1 MTDILHGR
9 IDVPLNRLLPGAAP
23 VRSLANDEAHA
34 ELVASIAAHGLLEP
48 LIVVQADQTGV
59 YHVVGGNRRRAAL
72 AELAAAGTLPEDA
85 PIGCT
90 VLPPNADQTEI
101 ALAENTVR
109 VAMHPAEQ
117 ALAFLQLSERGAT
130 LEEVA
135 NRFGTG
141 KRVVAR
147 RIRLAALAPPI
158 LDAYREGRIVEEMA
172 HAFATTADQERQLRV
187 WREIITDAGGE
198 GDGDVD
204 NYDFQYYG
212 SGAIVRAL
220 HENRASSDSAF
231 AQFVGEEAY
240 RAAGGGVEELL
251 FEDESVWTDIGL
263 LERLVETKLEAEA
276 AKVTGWKWVHI
287 TLQDEWKFRSG
298 CGRIWPKPAEPTEEE
313 QATLAA
319 AAEALRG
326 YRHIDWDTM
335 SEQDATDKRAEIRA
349 THEAERAVRSALHER
364 AAWTPEHKANAGV
377 LLFVERD
384 GTLGRVEGL
393 LREGDTD
400 PDAQPEGGDQGVAT
414 GGAAAGGAP
423 VAAAAPGAGKPARK
437 EREKQP
443 QAVKDSV
450 TALRGAVLRHALA
463 ANGPMALD
471 LLTFHLTLLMAQRAD
486 SCNVSYY
493 ADRHIL
499 KLDEHHVNEPRAT
512 GASELVSN
520 AVESPAADLSWLDPE
535 ADRAV
540 QFQAYLD
547 LPQEARAKLLAV
559 AAAHALIPTMATDH
573 LDVFGVAAR
582 HMQIDYA
589 AELTAIDPE
598 VWNEDMYWGRLRKDV
613 IIAECRPWLGAEWA
627 ARAQKMKKR
636 DLATDAAEKMRAHPA
651 YLPDGFVYRAPVN
664 DDDEAPGDRP

>member
-1 MTDILHGR
+1 M
-9 IDVPLNRLLPGAAP
+9 
-23 VRSLANDEAHA
+23 
-34 ELVASIAAHGLLEP
+34 VASIRAHGLLEP
-48 LIVVQADQTGV
+48 LVVAAADQDGI
-59 YHVVGGNRRRAAL
+59 YRVVGGNRRLAAL
-72 AELAAAGTLPEDA
+72 AELRRAGALADDA

-90 VLPPNADQTEI
+90 VIPPDADQTEI

-117 ALAFLQLSERGAT
+117 AVAFLDLSERGAT
-130 LEEVA
+130 LEEIA

-158 LDAYREGRIVEEMA
+158 LDAYRHGRIVEEMA

-187 WREIITDAGGE
+187 WNEIAGE
-198 GDGDVD
+198 DVD
-204 NYDFQYYG
+204 NYDFEYYG
-212 SGAIVRAL
+212 TGAIVRAL
-220 HENRASSDSAF
+220 HENRASSESSA
-231 AQFVGEEAY
+231 AKFVGEEAY

-251 FEDESVWTDIGL
+251 FEDEAVWTDVAL
-263 LERLVETKLEAEA
+263 LERLVEARLKAEA
-276 AKVTGWKWVHI
+276 AKITGWKWVHV
-287 TLQDEWKFRSG
+287 TLQDEWKFRSS
-298 CGRIWPKPAEPTEEE
+298 CGRIWPRPAEPTEEE
-313 QATLAA
+313 QAVLAD
-319 AAEALRG
+319 AAEAQRG
-326 YRHIDWDTM
+326 YRHIDWDAM
-335 SEQDATDKRAEIRA
+335 GEQDATDKRAEVRA
-349 THEAERAVRSALHER
+349 AHEAERAVRTAIHAR
-364 AAWTPEHKANAGV
+364 AAWMPEQKANAGV

-393 LREGDTD
+393 LRDGDTD
-400 PDAQPEGGDQGVAT
+400 PDARPEGGDQGVAA
-414 GGAAAGGAP
+414 GGDAAGGAP
-423 VAAAAPGAGKPARK
+423 VAAAAPGVGKPARK

-463 ANGPMALD
+463 MNGRMALD
-471 LLTFHLTLLMAQRAD
+471 LLTFHLTLVMAQRAD

-499 KLDEHHVNEPRAT
+499 KLDEHHVNEPRAS

-520 AVESPAADLSWLDPE
+520 ALESPAADLSWLDPE

-559 AAAHALIPTMATDH
+559 AAAHALIPTMATGH

-627 ARAQKMKKR
+627 ARAAKMKKR

-651 YLPDGFVYRAPVN
+651 YLPDGFVYRVPV
-664 DDDEAPGDRP
+664 DAADEAPVTGQ